1 MYIGT
6 DYKDYKIWIV
16 DLDNSWP
23 DTLPNG
29 ETFTFWQ
36 YSHRGMSD
44 GYNGDE
50 IFIDMNLYNGT
61 YAEFIDEFF

>member
-1 MYIGT
+1 M
-6 DYKDYKIWIV
+6 W
-16 DLDNSWP
+16 N
-23 DTLPNG
+23 TLPNG

-61 YAEFIDEFF
+61 YAEFIDEFLNKKSKSCLYGGFCVIGLF